1 MPHSGGGGS
10 HSGGSHSSS
19 HSGGGGSHSGG
30 GRGRSYRHSDTPFT
44 GSHPFVVYSRTRRPR
59 IVYSDNPHYSEEM
72 TKGQY
77 IISTIFGL
85 WFTIPGLV
93 FFLIGLCMFFSSFSI
108 GYQKTNIP
116 GSVEQSITIL
126 DENGYLSAEE
136 TEALEQSLTDFR
148 DHTGIIPAIELTE
161 DSTWQQDYTTME
173 SFAYNEYICHF
184 DDEYHLLVVYGY
196 GDKNPQTGFH
206 EFHYETMW
214 GNDLSKTA
222 SKKDENKLIDLLQKQ
237 FARANGEGVGGAAA
251 DAFNEYLEYFE
262 AKSFSVDGGRVMNSA
277 FMLIFGLPFLGAGLL
292 VVIFAHKR
300 YQKAKKEGVKTYRIN
315 GTPEIL
321 TCDYCGCTYYAGTV
335 GLCPHCGAP
344 LKASSEKA

>member
-30 GRGRSYRHSDTPFT
+30 GSGRSYRHSDTPFT

-72 TKGQY
+72 TKGQC
-77 IISTIFGL
+77 IICVIFGL
-85 WFTIPGLV
+85 WFAIPGLV

-116 GSVEQSITIL
+116 GSVEQSIAIL
-126 DENGYLSAEE
+126 DENGYLSTEE

-173 SFAYNEYICHF
+173 SFAYNEYICWLCMVMEMKTHRQAF
-184 DDEYHLLVVYGY
+184 VNFITKRCGVTICQ
-196 GDKNPQTGFH
+196 KPQ
-206 EFHYETMW
+206 
-214 GNDLSKTA
+214 
-222 SKKDENKLIDLLQKQ
+222 
-237 FARANGEGVGGAAA
+237 
-251 DAFNEYLEYFE
+251 
-262 AKSFSVDGGRVMNSA
+262 AKRMKIS
-277 FMLIFGLPFLGAGLL
+277 
-292 VVIFAHKR
+292 
-300 YQKAKKEGVKTYRIN
+300 
-315 GTPEIL
+315 
-321 TCDYCGCTYYAGTV
+321 
-335 GLCPHCGAP
+335 
-344 LKASSEKA
+344 